1 MPPCAFKGAHWARAT
16 RGPLLSAPFDR
27 SSEPQLSFVC
37 VGVRSVR
44 MDPFGRSLLLT
55 RVSDQ
60 LSDHDRAEVG
70 SAMRLR
76 TRWRIWSRTCPT
88 WSRSCPAGV
97 VRSPV
102 LVAFPMEIG
111 ARVAAATVITTATA
125 VTALKIWGDQ
135 VVVPGLRDGGLE
147 IASLSTKKGPR
158 SCEN

>member
-1 MPPCAFKGAHWARAT
+1 MPPCAFKGAHWP
-16 RGPLLSAPFDR
+16 GPNVGPYFLRPFDR
-27 SSEPQLSFVC
+27 PSEPQLSFVC

-76 TRWRIWSRTCPT
+76 TRWRIWSRTCQT

-102 LVAFPMEIG
+102 LVAFPMEMG

-125 VTALKIWGDQ
+125 FTALKIWGT
-135 VVVPGLRDGGLE
+135 RW
-147 IASLSTKKGPR
+147 
-158 SCEN
+158 